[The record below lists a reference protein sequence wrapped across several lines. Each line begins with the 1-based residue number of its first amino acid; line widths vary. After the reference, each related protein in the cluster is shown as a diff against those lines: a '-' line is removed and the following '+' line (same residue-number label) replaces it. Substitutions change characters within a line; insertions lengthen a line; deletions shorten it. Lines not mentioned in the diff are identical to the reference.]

1 MNLLQ
6 AAVRSV
12 ASQIGMRSLV
22 GEEYLTGGLGWGNIL
37 SAFQGYTQ
45 TLVGNREEMDGT
57 YTSLAA
63 GAYRGNGAVFSCM
76 LARML
81 LFSEARFQFQQLRAG
96 RPGDLFGTPDLRILE
111 EPEPGKTTGDLL
123 ARAIVDADLAGNGFL
138 VRRPGRIKRLRPD
151 WVSIVLGSQERGV
164 ALDPNDVDAEMIGLI
179 YWPGG
184 LGMGKPQTFVR
195 EEVAHFAPIPDPLA
209 HYRGM
214 SWLTPII
221 REVLA
226 DSAATSHKLNFFV
239 NGATPN
245 MVVKVN
251 IEDRVKF
258 AEWVEVFRQKHEGL
272 ANAYKT
278 LYIGAGTDATV
289 VGSNLQQMDFKV
301 TQGAGETRIAAAS
314 GIHPTV
320 VGLSEGLQG
329 SSLNAGNFPSAK
341 RLTADKTLRPLWRNL
356 AGSLQ
361 VIVPPSPGSRLWYDD
376 RDIPFLRED
385 VKDAVDALFV
395 QAQAMRQLGDGGWEH
410 DAVVDAVTS
419 GDLRRLSGSHTGLVP
434 VQLQPP
440 GSSGAQAFAARG
452 DFWPSS
458 GDWVGSEITRG
469 DHFAPDH
476 PLVAAFPSLFEPVA
490 SCEPWIVR
498 SWSPPRQLTAELV
511 VIPDSDLEVR
521 VRALELVGRSQM
533 PSLTVNTP
541 DVHMT
546 APPVT
551 IAEGA
556 IQVNLPEPTVPEQIA
571 AEPSETVLE
580 YDDEGRVV
588 RITEGP
594 SE

>member
-1 MNLLQ
+1 VNLLQ
-6 AAVRSV
+6 LATRSV
-12 ASQIGMRSLV
+12 VSRIGMRSLV
-22 GEEYLTGGLGWGNIL
+22 GEEYLTGGFGWGDFM
-37 SAFQGYTQ
+37 SAFQTGVTQ
-45 TLVGNREEMDGT
+45 TLIGNREEMDGS
-57 YTSLAA
+57 YVSLAA
-63 GAYRGNGAVFSCM
+63 GAYRGNGAVFACM
-76 LARML
+76 LARLL
-81 LFSEARFQFQQLRAG
+81 LFSEARFQFQQLRGG

-123 ARAIVDADLAGNGFL
+123 AKAIVDADLAGNGFL

-151 WVSIVLGSQERGV
+151 WTAIVLGSNSERNPK
-164 ALDPNDVDAEMIGLI
+164 LDPNDVDAEMAGLL

-184 LGMGKPQTFVR
+184 MGHGTLETYLR
-195 EEVAHFAPIPDPLA
+195 EEVVHFAPIPDPLA

-221 REVLA
+221 REILA
-226 DSAATSHKLNFFV
+226 DSAATSHKLNFFL
-239 NGATPN
+239 NGATPSTIIKTP
-245 MVVKVN
+245 VS
-251 IEDRVKF
+251 DPDKF
-258 AEWVEVFRQKHEGL
+258 ADWIKVFESRHKGVRD
-272 ANAYKT
+272 AYKAMY
-278 LYIGAGTDATV
+278 LGAGQDVTV
-289 VGSNLQQMDFKV
+289 VGTNLQQMDFKV

-361 VIVPPSPGSRLWYDD
+361 VIVPPPPGSRLWYDD

-419 GDLRRLSGSHTGLVP
+419 GDLRRLSGQHTGLVP
-434 VQLQPP
+434 VQLQAP
-440 GSSGAQAFAARG
+440 GAQAFAAGRS
-452 DFWPSS
+452 FWPSS

-469 DHFAPDH
+469 DLFAPDH
-476 PLVAAFPSLFEPVA
+476 PLVAAFPSLFEPIA
-490 SCEPWIVR
+490 ECEPWAIR
-498 SWSPPRQLTAELV
+498 SWSPRPQLTAELV
-511 VIPDSDLEVR
+511 AIPDSDLEIR
-521 VRALELVGRSQM
+521 VRALELSGRSQM

-546 APPVT
+546 APVVNVTMPDITVNTPAVTVDPTPV
-551 IAEGA
+551 IVEN
-556 IQVNLPEPTVPEQIA
+556 QVEPTPV
-571 AEPSETVLE
+571 ETA
-580 YDDEGRVV
+580 
-588 RITEGP
+588 
-594 SE
+594 